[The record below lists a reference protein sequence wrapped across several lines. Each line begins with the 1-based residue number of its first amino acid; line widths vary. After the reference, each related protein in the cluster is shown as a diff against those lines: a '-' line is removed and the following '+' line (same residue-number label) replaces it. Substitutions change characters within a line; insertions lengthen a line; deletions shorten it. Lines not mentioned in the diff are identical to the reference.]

1 MKNLE
6 SLLELPFFYCSN
18 YIILP
23 KGEIRFSQLF
33 NTFRK
38 DGECNKQ
45 RSQPF
50 SKPLLEERKNQ
61 FILVKQTSTATLVN
75 KKINEGN
82 SFLNPSMFGKR
93 KKEQLA
99 VKLNRLKD
107 RNDRYESR
115 KYFCCNVL
123 EQD

>member
-1 MKNLE
+1 MKKPV

-23 KGEIRFSQLF
+23 KGKIRCSQLF

-45 RSQPF
+45 SSQPF
-50 SKPLLEERKNQ
+50 SKPLLEESKNQ
-61 FILVKQTSTATLVN
+61 FILVKQTSTATLVDE
-75 KKINEGN
+75 KINEGN
-82 SFLNPSMFGKR
+82 NFLNPSMFGKR

-99 VKLNRLKD
+99 LKLNRLKD
-107 RNDRYESR
+107 RNDRYESD
-115 KYFCCNVL
+115 KCFCCNVL